1 MPELNKQES
10 WEEEFDERFVVD
22 TDPTEF
28 PFVGMYD
35 KDSYKFEFWRA
46 DKIKD
51 FIRSQRQLARKE
63 LLEELKKRMPEEA
76 LDGIGGWNQPFANG
90 FNSYRSDVLEII
102 NQLKEE

>member
-10 WEEEFDERFVVD
+10 WEEEFDKLVD
-22 TDPTEF
+22 SVSQSTDF
-28 PFVGMYD
+28 DNAV
-35 KDSYKFEFWRA
+35 YKETREY
-46 DKIKD
+46 IKS